1 MHSFK
6 SCLLIFLLLLC
17 TVTLVQAQTCS
28 VNITPPGPAPV
39 CQGTTVLLTANAASN
54 PPGATFTYQWIKDG
68 VDISNA
74 TQSTFSATVSGNYQ
88 VKVTNNSS
96 PPCSITSVPVT
107 VTVNPIP
114 PTPDFILNP
123 STTQCSGSAITFT
136 ITNPTPTNSYVW
148 DFGDGTTTVGSTV
161 RHTYSAIGAGTAN
174 FPVTVYAISQAG
186 CRSENATRN
195 IPINRKPAFTA
206 PKDSSN
212 FQVCVEEKDTIKVK
226 ASLLNNTPVPNDI
239 TQYIVDFG
247 DGAGP
252 KVFLPS
258 QFTSTTPIRN
268 TTPYDTTGAFKITI
282 RAIGANGCDSVYTK
296 DFKIDRKPKADFD
309 ARSGKKR
316 LNPNECTPV
325 IIAIQ
330 DTSTGGNLTYRYKV
344 TNNQGQPPSG
354 VTYLQGTDST
364 SREPVLRFDI
374 EGRYNIRLIVSNSC
388 GQDTANQS
396 VLIARPEVMLNADS
410 TVCGPATILFDAQKV
425 NYDNNLGL
433 VEKSFTWTV
442 SPSTGVTYVNGTSAA
457 SKFPE
462 IRFGSPGTFKV
473 SVITENE
480 CGNSRD
486 FEMFPAE
493 ATITINPLPTAVQFT
508 SNSVTICNGDSTTIR
523 PSGPGSSFEFY
534 TQETGGTS
542 VFSGKEYPT
551 SGLSTTTVFYVTAK
565 NTQGCESPTRT
576 PFTVN
581 VVPAI
586 GNNTISLTKA
596 QEEICA
602 GKPFPGSITGT
613 APTGGGGT
621 AFTYTWQSSTTGPS
635 TGFGPAAGTR
645 TPPNFTPNAL
655 TTNTWFRR
663 IVATGSCSPDTS
675 NVVLVSVVQPPAN
688 NTISIAGKDKATICQ
703 GNNAP
708 QITGSPS
715 GNFTVIWQG
724 STTSATTGF
733 SDIAASRGMT
743 DYSPGALNATTWF
756 RRVLSTTAGGCSDT
770 SAVAQVVVVPP
781 IGPNTIQSDQTLCST
796 TTAPAPLVGSTVT
809 GGGTAAN
816 RTIIWESSL
825 TGNANDF
832 TPITGAN
839 TQNYTPPT
847 LTQTTYFR
855 RTIRLVEG
863 DCAPSIS
870 NVVVITVVP
879 PITNNSISATE
890 TKVCQ
895 GAMVAL
901 TGTAA
906 AGGNGEL
913 DYLWESST
921 TSATAGFTPAPS
933 TATNPNNSQNYTSPF
948 ITQNTWYRRTVL
960 SRGTACPP
968 DVSNV
973 IAVTVDASPATPT
986 AEAANVQTCP
996 GAPATLKVS
1005 NPVAGVTY
1013 EWFTQQTGGTPVFSG
1028 PEVKTGPL
1036 AGDATFYV
1044 QAVSSNQCRSTNR
1057 ASVKVTVVPV
1067 VAKAGNDTTIIQG
1080 QAVPLRATGGTTYL
1094 WTPAT
1099 GLSNPNIANPIA
1111 TPAVTTTYT
1120 VTVSNSPDCE
1130 DTDEITITVLP
1141 RIKIVNTFSPNRDG
1155 INEVWEIENIE
1166 NFPDATVEIFNRYGA
1181 QVYKS
1186 TGNYVPWDGTHNG
1199 SPLPL
1204 ATYYYIIRLNKD
1216 DKPFTG
1222 SVTIIR

>member
-1 MHSFK
+1 M
-6 SCLLIFLLLLC
+6 
-17 TVTLVQAQTCS
+17 
-28 VNITPPGPAPV
+28 TPLSPTPV
-39 CQGTTVLLTANAASN
+39 CQGTSVLLTANATSDPA
-54 PPGATFTYQWIKDG
+54 GDTFTYQWVKDG
-68 VDISNA
+68 VDIPNA
-74 TQSTFSATVSGNYQ
+74 TQSTFSATASGNYL
-88 VKVTNNSS
+88 VRVSSSSS
-96 PPCSITSVPVT
+96 PPCTVSSVPVT

-114 PTPDFILNP
+114 ATPDFITNP
-123 STTQCSGSAITFT
+123 TTAQCSGSPIQFT
-136 ITNPTPTNSYVW
+136 VTNPSLNTSYVW
-148 DFGDGTTTVGSTV
+148 DFGDGSTTVGTSV
-161 RHTYSAIGAGTAN
+161 SHTYTAIGAGSVN
-174 FPVTVYAISQAG
+174 FPVTVYGVSQAG
-186 CRSENATRN
+186 CRSANNSRFVT
-195 IPINRKPAFTA
+195 INRKPGFTA

-252 KVFLPS
+252 KVFLPD

-268 TTPYDTTGAFKITI
+268 SVPYDTTGAFKITI

-316 LNPNECTPV
+316 LIDNQCTPV

-330 DTSTGGNLTYRYKV
+330 DTSTGGNLTYRYRV
-344 TNNQGQPPSG
+344 TNSQGQPPSG
-354 VTYLQGTDST
+354 FSYIQGTDST

-374 EGRYNIRLIVSNSC
+374 EGRYTIRLIVSNSC
-388 GQDTANQS
+388 GQDTATQS
-396 VLIARPEVMLNADS
+396 ALIARPEVMLFADS

-425 NYDNNLGL
+425 EYDINLGK
-433 VEKSFTWTV
+433 VEKSFAWSV
-442 SPSTGVTYVNGTSAA
+442 SPNTGVTFVNGTTAA

-473 SVITENE
+473 TVITENE

-508 SNSVTICNGDSTTIR
+508 ANSVTICNGDSTTIR
-523 PSGPGSSFEFY
+523 PSGPGTSFEFY

-542 VFSGKEYPT
+542 LFSGRELKT
-551 SGLSTTTVFYVTAK
+551 TGLSTTTVYYVTAK

-602 GKPFPGSITGT
+602 GKPFPRSITGT
-613 APTGGGGT
+613 TPTGGGGT

-635 TGFGPAAGTR
+635 AGFGPASGTS

-655 TTNTWFRR
+655 TATTWFRR

-675 NVVLVSVVQPPAN
+675 NVVMVNVVQPPAS

-724 STTSATTGF
+724 STTSTTAGF

-743 DYSPGALNATTWF
+743 DYSPGALTATTWF
-756 RRVLSTTAGGCSDT
+756 RRILSTTAGGCSDS
-770 SAVAQVVVVPP
+770 SAVVQVVVVLP

-796 TTAPAPLVGSTVT
+796 TSAPAPLIGSTIT

-816 RTIIWESSL
+816 RTITWESSL

-839 TQNYTPPT
+839 AQNYTPPT
-847 LTQTTYFR
+847 LIQTTYFR

-870 NVVVITVVP
+870 NVVVITIVP
-879 PITNNSISATE
+879 PITGNSISATQ
-890 TKVCQ
+890 TNVCQ
-895 GAMVAL
+895 GAMVML
-901 TGTAA
+901 TGTTA

-913 DYLWESST
+913 EYLWESST
-921 TSATAGFTPAPS
+921 TSATTGFTPAPS
-933 TATNPNNSQNYTSPF
+933 TATNPNNGQNYTSPF
-948 ITQNTWYRRTVL
+948 ISQDTWYRRTVL
-960 SRGTACPP
+960 SKGTACPP
-968 DVSNV
+968 DLSNV
-973 IAVTVDASPATPT
+973 IAVTVEKAPATPT
-986 AEAANVQTCP
+986 AEAPNVQTCP
-996 GAPATLKVS
+996 GVPATLRVS

-1013 EWFTQQTGGTPVFSG
+1013 EWFTQQIGGTPVFSG

-1036 AGDATFYV
+1036 SSDATFYV
-1044 QAVSSNQCRSTNR
+1044 QAVSSNQCKSINR
-1057 ASVKVTVVPV
+1057 ASVKVTVVPI
-1067 VAKAGNDTTIIQG
+1067 VANAGRDTTIIQG
-1080 QAVPLRATGGTTYL
+1080 QAVPLRATGGTTYV
-1094 WTPAT
+1094 WTPTT

-1111 TPAVTTTYT
+1111 TPTVTTTYT
-1120 VTVSNSPDCE
+1120 VTVSSTAGCE
-1130 DTDEITITVLP
+1130 ATDEITITVLP

-1166 NFPDATVEIFNRYGA
+1166 NFPEATVEIFNRYGA